1 MSSASEFVQAE
12 IKAHPVVVFSKSYC
26 PYCSRA
32 KSALAS
38 TGVHGKDIAVHELD
52 KMPDGSAI
60 QSALS
65 FTGATSVPRVFV
77 GGKFIGGGDDTA
89 ALAASGKL
97 KDLVKAAGAAV

>member
-1 MSSASEFVQAE
+1 MAAPADFIQAE
-12 IKAHPVVVFSKSYC
+12 IKSHPVVVFSKSYC
-26 PYCSRA
+26 PYCARA

-38 TGVHGKDIAVHELD
+38 TGVRGKDIVVHELD
-52 KMPDGSAI
+52 NMADGAAI

-77 GGKFIGGGDDTA
+77 GGKCIGGGDDTA

>member
-1 MSSASEFVQAE
+1 MSASEFIQSE
-12 IKAHPVVVFSKSYC
+12 IRSHAVVVFSKSYC
-26 PYCSRA
+26 PYCTRA

-38 TGVHGKDIAVHELD
+38 TGVRGKDIAVHELD
-52 KMPDGSAI
+52 KMPNGAAI
-60 QSALS
+60 QAALS

-77 GGKFIGGGDDTA
+77 GSRFIGGGDDTA